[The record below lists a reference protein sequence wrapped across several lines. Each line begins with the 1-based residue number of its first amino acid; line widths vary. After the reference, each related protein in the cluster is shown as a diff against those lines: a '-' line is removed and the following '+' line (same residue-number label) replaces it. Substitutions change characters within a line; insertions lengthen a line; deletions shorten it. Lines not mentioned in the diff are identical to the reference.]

1 MALLRF
7 AAFSL
12 AFCILA
18 GLAAAKNLDSDVPD
32 SESSD
37 TKKLTPNHKPD
48 ALTPPDIDDP
58 KERDSKEDNPNGP
71 MYPEYW
77 SGPLYRGARGYAPY
91 SGPFYDPFYYWSP
104 YGPSYPGYRRFDGPG
119 DGYPVGP
126 SDESDETE
134 EKKEKDEPEVTQ

>member
-12 AFCILA
+12 ALCVLA
-18 GLAAAKNLDSDVPD
+18 GLAAAKNLDSEVPD

-37 TKKLTPNHKPD
+37 TNKLTPNDKPD

-71 MYPEYW
+71 MYPDYW
-77 SGPLYRGARGYAPY
+77 SGPLYRGTPGYAWRPA
-91 SGPFYDPFYYWSP
+91 PFYDPFYNWGP
-104 YGPSYPGYRRFDGPG
+104 YGIAYSGYPHFGGPG
-119 DGYPVGP
+119 DRYPFAS
-126 SDESDETE
+126 SDGSGETE
-134 EKKEKDEPEVTQ
+134 EKEGKNEPEGAQ